1 MWSWR
6 KYARSRVIL
15 ALHDLCHGRRPM
27 SDVRVRFAPSPTG
40 EMHLGS
46 LRTALYN
53 YLFARKYG
61 GKFLLRI
68 EDTDQSR
75 VVPGAAERIVDTLCW
90 AGLCPDEGPGLG
102 GSVGPYVQSQ
112 RINFYQEYAH
122 RLLETGHAYRCY
134 CSEARLEIL
143 RKNALRNQ
151 ELPRYDNR
159 CRSLEKKPPGQQPY
173 VIRLKLTEGNLTFQ
187 DGVHGP
193 VTLNLAQTEGDPV
206 ILKSDGFPTYHLACV
221 VDDRLMRVTDVLRG
235 VEWQVSTPKHL
246 MLYSALGWEPPRFWH
261 LPLLL
266 NKDGTKL
273 SKRRDD
279 IRVEKLR
286 EQGFSPEAVLNL
298 LVLAGGGFGKQYKDQ
313 FLRLSEMVDQFSPD
327 DLKAGSC
334 RLDTDRLQSLNK
346 LHLHSCLGSED
357 GTRMLA
363 RQLQQLLAEQ
373 ESSAV
378 SASFSEHDIIHVLHQ
393 TKERIDSL
401 HDLLTPDM
409 AFIWSDPV
417 LSSQD
422 QQKPEVIA
430 AVSHLCS
437 QLKSLD
443 TSQYNS
449 DSLSQLLRSVA
460 SEAGLKYSD
469 FMRHL
474 RLLLSGLKQG
484 PGVAEMMLLLG
495 KERTLHRLQRVPGTT
510 NNASFGAVREA

>member
-1 MWSWR
+1 
-6 KYARSRVIL
+6 
-15 ALHDLCHGRRPM
+15 M
-27 SDVRVRFAPSPTG
+27 SEIRVRFAPSPTG

-61 GKFLLRI
+61 GEFILRI

-75 VVPGAAERIVDTLCW
+75 VVPGAAERIVDTLRW

-112 RINFYQEYAH
+112 RLKFYQEHAH

-151 ELPRYDNR
+151 EMPRYDNR
-159 CRSLEKKPPGQQPY
+159 CRSLEKSPPGNQPY
-173 VIRLKLTEGNLTFQ
+173 VIRLKLTEGNVTFE

-193 VTLNLAQTEGDPV
+193 VTLDLSLTEGDPV

-221 VDDRLMRVTDVLRG
+221 VDDRLMKVTDVLRG

-298 LVLAGGGFGKQYKDQ
+298 LVLAGGGFGKQHKDQ
-313 FLRLSEMVDQFSPD
+313 FFQLPEMIDKFSPD

-334 RLDTDRLQSLNK
+334 RLDTERLQSLNR
-346 LHLHSCLGSED
+346 LHLHSCLGSVD

-363 RQLQQLLAEQ
+363 RQLQQLLADQ
-373 ESSAV
+373 QGSSV
-378 SASFSEHDIIHVLHQ
+378 SASFSEQDIIHVLHQ

-401 HDLLTPDM
+401 HDLLTPEM

-417 LSSQD
+417 LSGLD
-422 QQKPEVIA
+422 QQKPELVA
-430 AVSHLCS
+430 AVHHLCS
-437 QLKSLD
+437 QLENLD
-443 TSQYNS
+443 SSQYNS
-449 DSLSQLLRSVA
+449 DFLSQLLRSLA

-469 FMRHL
+469 FMRCL

-495 KERTLHRLQRVPGTT
+495 KDRTLHRLQQVPG
-510 NNASFGAVREA
+510 NELQSGNKASFGAFEKV

>member
-1 MWSWR
+1 
-6 KYARSRVIL
+6 
-15 ALHDLCHGRRPM
+15 M

-53 YLFARKYG
+53 YLFARKHG
-61 GKFLLRI
+61 GKFILRI

-75 VVPGAAERIVDTLCW
+75 VVPGAAERIVDTLRW

-102 GSVGPYVQSQ
+102 GSLGPYVQSD
-112 RINFYQEYAH
+112 RLKFYQEHAQ

-143 RKNALRNQ
+143 RKNAIRNQ
-151 ELPRYDNR
+151 EMPRYDNR
-159 CRSLEKKPPGQQPY
+159 CRSLGMDPRGQQPY
-173 VIRLKLTEGNLTFQ
+173 VIRLKLTDGNLTFQ

-221 VDDRLMRVTDVLRG
+221 VDDWLMKVTDVLRG

-246 MLYSALGWEPPRFWH
+246 MLYSALGWDPPRFWH

-298 LVLAGGGFGKQYKDQ
+298 LVLAGGGFGKQYKEQ
-313 FLRLSEMVDQFSPD
+313 FLHLPEMVEKFSPD

-334 RLDTDRLQSLNK
+334 RLDTERLQSLNR

-357 GTRMLA
+357 GTRMLV
-363 RQLQQLLAEQ
+363 RQFQQLLAENQ
-373 ESSAV
+373 GSTV
-378 SASFSEHDIIHVLHQ
+378 STSFSETDIIHVLHQ

-401 HDLLTPDM
+401 HDLLTPEM

-417 LSSQD
+417 LGDQD
-422 QQKPEVIA
+422 QHKPELVG
-430 AVSHLCS
+430 AVHHVCS
-437 QLKSLD
+437 QLENLD
-443 TSQYNS
+443 SSQYNK
-449 DSLSQLLRSVA
+449 DFLNQFLKSVA
-460 SEAGLKYSD
+460 SEIGVKYSD
-469 FMRHL
+469 FMRYL

-484 PGVAEMMLLLG
+484 PGVAEMMTLLG
-495 KERTLHRLQRVPGTT
+495 KERTLRRLRQVPG
-510 NNASFGAVREA
+510 NALQSDSGASFGVVKNA